1 METLVTGFW
10 KRTLHFTERLL
21 VWLTLFYFINWGVS
35 VCLVLDAIHTI
46 GSFAYLD
53 TLITE
58 TSMTF
63 RDIVGI
69 AIIKFAVE
77 NIFKF
82 NSFGGRV
89 VSRSGGDDSGAFA
102 VVEEM
107 EIPNDDTYAESEG

>member
-10 KRTLHFTERLL
+10 KRTLGYTEKIILM
-21 VWLTLFYFINWGVS
+21 LTIFYFINWGVS
-35 VCLVLDAIHTI
+35 VALVLDAIHTI

-58 TSMTF
+58 TSVTF

-77 NIFKF
+77 NVFKY
-82 NSFGGRV
+82 NDFGGRV
-89 VSRSGGDDSGAFA
+89 PGKSGFEQAEELCAEGSEF
-102 VVEEM
+102 VVV
-107 EIPNDDTYAESEG
+107 DESES

>member
-1 METLVTGFW
+1 MEETLVTGFW
-10 KRTLHFTERLL
+10 KKTLHFTEKIILL
-21 VWLTLFYFINWGVS
+21 LTIFYFINWGVS
-35 VCLVLDAIHTI
+35 VVLVLDAIHTI
-46 GSFAYLD
+46 GSFSYLD

-82 NSFGGRV
+82 NDFGGRV
-89 VSRSGGDDSGAFA
+89 PSKSCSNCDDEFI
-102 VVEEM
+102 VEEI
-107 EIPNDDTYAESEG
+107 EEEVD

>member
-10 KRTLHFTERLL
+10 KKTLHFTERLL

-58 TSMTF
+58 TSVTF

-77 NIFKF
+77 NVFKY

-89 VSRSGGDDSGAFA
+89 CSREPEPDDGEFEII
-102 VVEEM
+102 EET
-107 EIPNDDTYAESEG
+107 EDE

>member
-10 KRTLHFTERLL
+10 KRTLHFTEKIILL
-21 VWLTLFYFINWGVS
+21 LTIFYFINWGVS

-46 GSFAYLD
+46 GSFSYLD

-58 TSMTF
+58 TSTTF

-69 AIIKFAVE
+69 AIIKFAIE
-77 NIFKF
+77 NVFKF

-89 VSRSGGDDSGAFA
+89 PNKCPEDVEFA
-102 VVEEM
+102 VIEE
-107 EIPNDDTYAESEG
+107 TESED